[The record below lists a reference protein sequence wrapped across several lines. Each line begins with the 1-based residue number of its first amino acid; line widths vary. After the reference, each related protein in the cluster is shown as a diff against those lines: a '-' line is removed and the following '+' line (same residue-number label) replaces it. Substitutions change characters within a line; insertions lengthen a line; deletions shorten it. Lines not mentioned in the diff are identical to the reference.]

1 MIKRQLQHLSD
12 LFNGF
17 WDDVMLPMLVIGAV
31 SLVFVLLTLVID
43 RSL

>member
-1 MIKRQLQHLSD
+1 MIKRELQHLSD

-31 SLVFVLLTLVID
+31 SLIFTLLTLFID